1 MTGRAV
7 ALTLAAAAALLAGCG
22 QQTSPP
28 AAATATPS
36 AALAAQSAPQQLLL
50 LAAAQGQ
57 QVTAV
62 RWDTRGLKGTV
73 TVTDT
78 TSSTDAPRVI
88 PVRSES
94 PSPAEPTDAILLV
107 DRDGRRVGSLA
118 LTAGPLGGLAHPV
131 CNTWRA
137 APEVAA
143 CRRAR
148 RTPHASAV
156 AHLDLRNFTA
166 LTTSRP

>member
-88 PVRSES
+88 PLRSES

-118 LTAGPLGGLAHPV
+118 LTAD
-131 CNTWRA
+131 RSA
-137 APEVAA
+137 ASLTLSGTPGVLRLRSLREGELDELLT
-143 CRRAR
+143 RLRL
-148 RTPHASAV
+148 RTSTSA
-156 AHLDLRNFTA
+156 
-166 LTTSRP
+166 TSRP